1 MPAGTQT
8 YNRNTPSPKFYSSAV
23 VGKYGYNPT
32 ITHYYDSS
40 DHLMRIE
47 EVFDGVMYSQTISG
61 ATISGANHFTMSWPN
76 YSYKIIYNAWAE
88 TTVS

>member
-8 YNRNTPSPKFYSSAV
+8 YERNTPSPKFYSSAV
-23 VGKYGYNPT
+23 VGKYGYNPV

-40 DHLMRIE
+40 DNLMRVE
-47 EVFDGVMYSQTISG
+47 EIFDGVMYAHTISG
-61 ATISGANHFTMSWPN
+61 TLKAGGNKFTMYWPN
-76 YSYKIIYNAWAE
+76 YSYKIVYDAWAE